1 MRLPA
6 WINAQLLL
14 NFMDAARVVRRCVAR
29 DLSREPL
36 ASMK

>member
-14 NFMDAARVVRRCVAR
+14 NFMDAARVGPKVRCSRPF
-29 DLSREPL
+29 REPL